1 MSNKLDCHIVKD
13 LLPLYADGLTSEE
26 TSRDIKGHLNEC
38 KDCNAQYAAM
48 TGQILE
54 EEKTVQEQ
62 EEKEIDYLKKVK
74 KRSKRTALIVACAA
88 VIVLAALGLRFFV
101 IGNVDKQAIISAEVE
116 GTREIYYS
124 AQTSS
129 SALAIAKIDVSEND
143 GIITITAR
151 TVPVGIFRKDIKG
164 WMYTASSDIKR
175 ILDASGTILWEN
187 GVSINDNVG
196 RMYANRVQYVGDA
209 PAVSKLVYS
218 VWFPGLDLN
227 INRNTGIQLVTD
239 AQPYGL
245 ILNTDTYASKDRI
258 IRHASLL
265 LALID
270 NLDYVEYHL
279 RLSEKV
285 YNTVKITSEDAIE
298 AIKILAQAQSEN
310 NEPAKAALAAD
321 SIKDLGKSAYSLQML
336 TDLLSNNLDV
346 NLSERPQIDI
356 DEAMARLGL
365 SLEENVSIVTSVT
378 TYSPEA
384 WTTTVDFSNGDML
397 LVVYNLDGTLFST
410 NYFDRYDKLLYTLME
425 GGEEGL
431 TVREI

>member
-1 MSNKLDCHIVKD
+1 MSNKLDCHVVKD
-13 LLPLYADGLTSEE
+13 LLPLYIDRLTSEE
-26 TSRDIKGHLNEC
+26 TSRDIKTHLKEC
-38 KDCNAQYAAM
+38 KDCRSQYLAM
-48 TGQILE
+48 TGQIAE
-54 EEKTVQEQ
+54 EDQAEKER
-62 EEKEIDYLKKVK
+62 EELEIDYLKKVK
-74 KRSKRTALIVACAA
+74 KHSKRTAIIVACAA
-88 VIVLAALGLRFFV
+88 VLVLAALGLRLFV

-129 SALAIAKIDVSEND
+129 SALAIAKIDVLEND

-164 WMYTASSDIKR
+164 WMYTARSDIKQ
-175 ILDASGTILWEN
+175 ILDASGSVLWEN
-187 GVSINDNVG
+187 GITISDHVS
-196 RMYANRVQYVGDA
+196 RMYANKVQYVGDA
-209 PAVSKLVYS
+209 PAVSKLVNS
-218 VWFPGLDLN
+218 VWFPGLDLY
-227 INRNTGIQLVTD
+227 INRETGIQLVTD

-245 ILNTDTYASKDRI
+245 ILNTDAYVSKDRI

-285 YNTVKITSEDAIE
+285 YNTVKITSEDALE
-298 AIKILAQAQSEN
+298 AVKALAEAEGGN
-310 NEPAKAALAAD
+310 TGPAKTALNAD
-321 SIKDLGKSAYSLQML
+321 SIKDLGKNAYSLQML

-365 SLEENVSIVTSVT
+365 SREESISVVSSGT
-378 TYSPEA
+378 TYSPDA
-384 WTTTVDFSNGDML
+384 WTATVDFSNGDTL
-397 LVVYNLDGTLFST
+397 IVVYNSDGTLFST
-410 NYFDRYDKLLYTLME
+410 NYFDRYDRLLYTLME
-425 GGEEGL
+425 DSGEGV